1 MDLYIDGVKNA
12 AMVIVMAYPLTKF
25 APFNRA
31 VQMMA
36 SNWDRII
43 LILLLTVLSILSNVI
58 GTELYNGAVL
68 SSRIVAPVV
77 GGIVAGPL
85 VGIVVGFLGGL
96 FRLYQG
102 GFTAVPDMISSAVA
116 GIIGGMIYERLGA
129 RRFRVGSVFLAG
141 IMAEIIV
148 QAFVLLM
155 AQPQVVATALI
166 SWSATTSIVVNG
178 FAVAVFISIIR
189 DVQERNY
196 AIGMQHAVQ
205 AFNIAE
211 KTFSIVQDELN
222 AKTAKVLIDIIYEE
236 SSVDAVAITRD
247 GLTVFFR
254 GIGDEHHLPG
264 TPALSALAGAQRD
277 ETGQMIVTS
286 KTIKCQAADCPLRS
300 LVSVPL
306 RYGTESAGYLEIYKA
321 TDEIH
326 AADLR
331 LVEAIAG
338 MLSMQLYS
346 MKVHTQEKLLSR
358 AEYEALRSQIH
369 PHFLFNALSVIKLLV
384 REDPVRAQELIVS
397 LSQFFR
403 RSLEVKSDLI
413 PFGEELKGVEFY
425 LTIQQARFGKALRVT
440 IDVADEC
447 FSVPFPAF
455 AVQPLVE
462 NAMNHGFVH
471 DKSDMLLHLSGWMED
486 GQLVVRLIDNG
497 IGIRQEIVEA
507 VQANRIVPTMGVGL
521 TNVNRRLKSLYGNN
535 CYFSIKNES
544 PGATIT
550 IRVPVMP
557 G

>member
-1 MDLYIDGVKNA
+1 LDLYIDGVKNA
-12 AMVIVMAYPLTKF
+12 AMIIIMAYPLTKF
-25 APFNRA
+25 APFYRA
-31 VQMMA
+31 VQMVA
-36 SNWDRII
+36 SNWDRAI

-68 SSRIVAPVV
+68 SSRVVAPVV

-102 GFTAVPDMISSAVA
+102 GFTAGPDMISSAVA
-116 GIIGGMIYERLGA
+116 GIIGGMIYEQLGA

-141 IMAEIIV
+141 IMAEIVV
-148 QAFVLLM
+148 QALIFLM
-155 AQPQVVATALI
+155 AQPQVVANALI
-166 SWSATTSIVVNG
+166 SWAATTSIMVNG
-178 FAVAVFISIIR
+178 FAVAVFISIVR
-189 DVQERNY
+189 DVQERHY

-211 KTFSIVQDELN
+211 KTFSIVKDELN
-222 AKTAKVLIDIIYEE
+222 EKTAKELIDIIYEE
-236 SSVDAVAITRD
+236 SSVDAVAITQEGR
-247 GLTVFFR
+247 TVFFR
-254 GIGDEHHLPG
+254 GIGDEHHLTG
-264 TPALSALAGAQRD
+264 TPALSAMAEVQRD
-277 ETGQMIVTS
+277 ETGRMIVTS
-286 KTIKCQAADCPLRS
+286 TTIKCGERSCPIRS

-306 RYGTESAGYLEIYKA
+306 RSGNESEGYLEIYKA

-326 AADLR
+326 PPDVR
-331 LVEAIAG
+331 LAEAIAG
-338 MLSMQLYS
+338 MLAMQLYS
-346 MKVHTQEKLLSR
+346 MKVQAQEKLLSR

-384 REDPVRAQELIVS
+384 REDPLRAQELIVS

-425 LTIQQARFGKALRVT
+425 LTIQQARFGQALQVT

-471 DKSDMLLHLSGWMED
+471 DKSNMLLHLSGWIEE

-497 IGIRQEIVEA
+497 IGIRQEIIDA
-507 VQANRIVPTMGVGL
+507 VKTDKIVPTMGVGL
-521 TNVNRRLKSLYGNN
+521 TNVNRRLKSLYGANY
-535 CYFSIKNES
+535 CFEIKNET
-544 PGATIT
+544 PGSMIN